1 MFTPLIESTE
11 EVRTRR
17 SLSLTLAVVVH
28 LILILL
34 LLLLPLLAP
43 EPLAAQLQH
52 LTVLITPP
60 PPPPSRSLAPPG
72 NSQFAV
78 KNVIHD
84 NTIRVPREIP
94 RRIEF
99 VTDEAPPQL
108 PAGDV
113 SELIPGGAQN
123 GVLYGV
129 LGAPSKPLAAPS
141 PPPLPRAANMV
152 HRVQVSGGLQ
162 QARLIS
168 QLKPQY
174 PPRARQAGIQ
184 GAVVLEAII
193 SKEGTVMNVNVIS
206 GHPFL
211 IPAALDAV
219 RQWKYKPTLLNNE
232 PVEVVTNITMN
243 FSLGG

>member
-34 LLLLPLLAP
+34 LLLPPLLAP

-60 PPPPSRSLAPPG
+60 PPPPSRSLAPLG

-108 PAGDV
+108 PAADV
-113 SELIPGGAQN
+113 SELIPGGIPGGAQN

-129 LGAPSKPLAAPS
+129 LGAPSPS
-141 PPPLPRAANMV
+141 AS
-152 HRVQVSGGLQ
+152 QVDQSIETPVPTPGKAGRDSRGCRFGGDH
-162 QARLIS
+162 
-168 QLKPQY
+168 K
-174 PPRARQAGIQ
+174 
-184 GAVVLEAII
+184 
-193 SKEGTVMNVNVIS
+193 
-206 GHPFL
+206 
-211 IPAALDAV
+211 
-219 RQWKYKPTLLNNE
+219 
-232 PVEVVTNITMN
+232 
-243 FSLGG
+243 